1 MDGLIVLSTFVMTNG
16 HAVSVEP
23 LLSGKGFAAY
33 VVDVMNN
40 VVTLSGESLY
50 TSSASIATAIEN
62 LDRLI
67 ASILST

>member
-23 LLSGKGFAAY
+23 LLSGKSFAAY
-33 VVDVMNN
+33 VVDVMNA
-40 VVTLSGESLY
+40 VVDIAGESLH
-50 TSSASIATAIEN
+50 TSAPTITTAVEN